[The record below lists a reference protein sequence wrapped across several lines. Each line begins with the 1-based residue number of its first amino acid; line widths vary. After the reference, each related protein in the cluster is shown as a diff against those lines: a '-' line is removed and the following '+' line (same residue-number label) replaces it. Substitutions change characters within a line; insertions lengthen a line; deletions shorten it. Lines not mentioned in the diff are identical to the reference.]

1 MNDLCSVRPSTP
13 AGQIR
18 YALSL
23 GHPLAIVLLAW
34 LGKST
39 VGQGP
44 RHLYRHCEPAT
55 LQALFDHAGAAGARF
70 EANITPRARANF
82 AQAAFEAQATP
93 VRSQLQAA
101 FFEIGVLANDLGET
115 CLREAAG
122 LRRAEVTAHFAS
134 LRSCHDRAAW
144 AWLEHPDI
152 FEHARAVLF
161 FQRHSTSARLADAFA
176 APDTFTLTSN
186 IEPLEQKIG
195 EIIALSLGERP
206 QVKIERH
213 DMDEGAVLLSITHE
227 ELWTTASEF
236 TEEGDLDARAWRIVH
251 HAAIKIESGVLTVA
265 AERGGAARRSDLCKA
280 VAELGLGLSGD
291 LARLPPLTY
300 NLQRFLD
307 LAPFSTDPAHSI
319 GAVMVTSLKV
329 SAPGLADKLIE
340 LSTSGAHPSDVRQLM
355 LEKLGPTDRALAA
368 VKAAEL
374 RVVFSPTG
382 GRSRPRAVRLL
393 FSGPSSCRVQLDCA
407 EEALVRSHYLKRWGL
422 SAPQL
427 APGR

>member
-1 MNDLCSVRPSTP
+1 M
-13 AGQIR
+13 A
-18 YALSL
+18 
-23 GHPLAIVLLAW
+23 
-34 LGKST
+34 
-39 VGQGP
+39 QGP
-44 RHLYRHCEPAT
+44 RQLYRHCEPAT
-55 LQALFDHAGAAGARF
+55 LQALFDDADAADVHFASDTAPKAK
-70 EANITPRARANF
+70 ANL
-82 AQAAFEAQATP
+82 AQAAFERQAP
-93 VRSQLQAA
+93 HVRSRLQAA
-101 FFEIGVLANDLGET
+101 FFDIGALANDLGEA

-122 LRRAEVTAHFAS
+122 PRRAEVTAHFAS
-134 LRSCHDRAAW
+134 LRSSHDRAAW
-144 AWLEHPDI
+144 VWLEHPDI
-152 FEHARAVLF
+152 FEHARAMMF
-161 FQRHSTSARLADAFA
+161 FQRHSTSTRLADAFE
-176 APDTFTLTSN
+176 APATFALTSD
-186 IEPLEQKIG
+186 IEPLEQRIG

-206 QVKIERH
+206 RVKIERH
-213 DMDEGAVLLSITHE
+213 DMDDGTVLLPITHE

-265 AERGGAARRSDLCKA
+265 AERGGAARRAELCKA

-319 GAVMVTSLKV
+319 GAVTVTSLKV

-340 LSTSGAHPSDVRQLM
+340 VSTSGANPSDVRQLM
-355 LEKLGPTDRALAA
+355 LEKLGPTDRALAT

-374 RVVFSPTG
+374 RVVFSPG
-382 GRSRPRAVRLL
+382 SGRARSRAVRLL

-422 SAPQL
+422 LVPQL
-427 APGR
+427 APAR